1 MSDQVRHPDHYTAGS
16 IETIDYIRDMLGM
29 RLFSAYCLGNV
40 IKYVSRHDKKGDPVT
55 DLKKAQVYL
64 EWAIEAVS
72 EAEKLEELDR
82 EIQFLLES
90 TTDIEYMRESFRKAA
105 EALRTRGAKE
115 V

>member
-16 IETIDYIRDMLGM
+16 IETIDYIRDMLGA

-72 EAEKLEELDR
+72 EAEKLEPMER
-82 EIQFLLES
+82 TE
-90 TTDIEYMRESFRKAA
+90 DIEFMMESFRKAA
-105 EALRTRGAKE
+105 ESLRTKEPKE

>member
-16 IETIDYIRDMLGM
+16 IETIDYIRDMLGA

-64 EWAIEAVS
+64 EWAVEAVS
-72 EAEKLEELDR
+72 EAEKLEPMER
-82 EIQFLLES
+82 TE
-90 TTDIEYMRESFRKAA
+90 DIEFMMESFRKAA
-105 EALRTRGAKE
+105 ESLRTKEPKE